1 MKRLLFATLLLI
13 ATSCT
18 SEALLMPRAERL
30 AAKEV
35 KQMLYVPD
43 SYEAIETS
51 IDSAFLSKYTDPQ
64 ILSAAAEIIEIEEN
78 GGIISIFKSADKI
91 SERAKFIAERAD
103 SLNEGE
109 FIGWR
114 VHHRYRANSRIGT
127 PDIAEV
133 LIFTDNIIGESKA
146 TFSLNAEDRYS
157 YQRVVSL
164 IERVT
169 EAEEIRQNIGSAV
182 ETLIEEFQSIDYEE
196 VVGNWEQEIESW
208 SAETESQVESFVE
221 EFEAELEAESATF
234 VEEIEQISSEVK
246 EQVTSVGKRISTAIE
261 EESYFDDFGESSS
274 NNISLDSDTMIEL
287 NSL

>member
-1 MKRLLFATLLLI
+1 
-13 ATSCT
+13 
-18 SEALLMPRAERL
+18 MPRAERL
-30 AAKEV
+30 AEKEV

-91 SERAKFIAERAD
+91 SERAKFITERAD

-196 VVGNWEQEIESW
+196 VVGNWVQEIESW

-246 EQVTSVGKRISTAIE
+246 EQVTTVGKRISTAIE